1 MNSFQAISAN
11 LKQTVLTVCIA
22 AAVAV
27 VNVEAQMRT
36 MPLQRNSDLIIS
48 DEGWSPGLPM
58 ASLLEASDLGVRYL
72 KLGDTYREARKYD
85 MAQEYIQ
92 RGFDLVRGRGSRY
105 WEAVAYEYWGMVER
119 DMGNRL
125 NALEY
130 LRRAETLYR
139 RALSPV
145 YLESSIDAVGELI
158 RDTQRD
164 LPMDVLYRPGGQ
176 MQPQSRTYWYGQST
190 AADVLSANNQVLREM
205 NTRLRERV
213 VRLEDRIRTLETQGS
228 R

>member
-1 MNSFQAISAN
+1 M
-11 LKQTVLTVCIA
+11 KQTILALCIA

-27 VNVEAQMRT
+27 INVEAQMRT
-36 MPLQRNSDLIIS
+36 TPLQRNGDLIIS

-58 ASLLEASDLGVRYL
+58 ASLREVSDLGVRYL
-72 KLGDTYREARKYD
+72 KLGDTYREARQFD
-85 MAQEYIQ
+85 MAQDYIQ

-105 WEAVAYEYWGMVER
+105 WEAVAYEYWGMIER

-145 YLESSIDAVGELI
+145 YLASSIDAVGELI
-158 RDTQRD
+158 RDTQLGAGRD
-164 LPMDVLYRPGGQ
+164 LPMDVRYTPGMQSQSQ
-176 MQPQSRTYWYGQST
+176 MQSQSRTYWYGQST
-190 AADVLSANNQVLREM
+190 ASDVLSANNQVLREM

-213 VRLEDRIRTLETQGS
+213 VRLEDRIRMLETQGS